1 MKNAIATA
9 FALAFLSSAAW
20 ADSIVLSGPVALSG
34 NGFGSHTT
42 ALTIQSHVS
51 GRFSMQKHFRY
62 VLWNGEWRC

>member
-42 ALTIQSHVS
+42 ALTIRAQDLTATASS
-51 GRFSMQKHFRY
+51 I
-62 VLWNGEWRC
+62 